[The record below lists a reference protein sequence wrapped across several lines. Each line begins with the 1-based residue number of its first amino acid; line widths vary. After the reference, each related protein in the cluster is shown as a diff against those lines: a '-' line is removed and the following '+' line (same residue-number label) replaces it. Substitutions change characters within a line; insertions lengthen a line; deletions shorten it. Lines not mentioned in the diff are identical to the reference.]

1 MTLQNF
7 SKALTRYQESLDII
21 KGVEKPKEVNFSNF
35 KEGKAAA
42 VYAQYHSN
50 LEQLKKYAPDVLKSF
65 PSSKDGFLLMQRF
78 EELVANLESAHN
90 KADQVQEQKIIISIA
105 DMLVD
110 IEPLVTQKQE
120 GLYKIQNIPDPI
132 KPEILA
138 DIAELEKC
146 FNADCLRSC
155 VIICG
160 RLLET
165 TLHRKYFESTGQD
178 ILEKNPGI
186 GLGTLVA
193 KLTEKGILLDPG
205 LNNLIHLINN
215 VRIFT
220 VHKKKE
226 AFYPSKEQTQAT
238 MLFTLDVVR
247 KLFSR

>member
-1 MTLQNF
+1 MTNF
-7 SKALTRYQESLDII
+7 KKALRRYQESLELVRN
-21 KGVEKPKEVNFSNF
+21 KERPKEIDFADYMQGKTSAKFSQYD
-35 KEGKAAA
+35 AA
-42 VYAQYHSN
+42 
-50 LEQLKKYAPDVLKSF
+50 LELLKKYAAEVIKSI
-65 PSSKDGFLLMQRF
+65 PSTKDGFVSLQLF
-78 EELVANLESAHN
+78 ESTLNQLEQAHFQGKIAQEEIVLGKLAEIISEWHHESAQQN
-90 KADQVQEQKIIISIA
+90 S
-105 DMLVD
+105 
-110 IEPLVTQKQE
+110 
-120 GLYKIQNIPDPI
+120 LYVVQNIPDQI

-138 DIAELEKC
+138 DIDELEKC

-165 TLHRKYFESTGQD
+165 ALHRKYFETTGQD

-205 LNNLIHLINN
+205 LANMIHLINN

-226 AFYPSKEQTQAT
+226 AFYPTKEQTQAT
-238 MLFTLDVVR
+238 MLFTLDVLR